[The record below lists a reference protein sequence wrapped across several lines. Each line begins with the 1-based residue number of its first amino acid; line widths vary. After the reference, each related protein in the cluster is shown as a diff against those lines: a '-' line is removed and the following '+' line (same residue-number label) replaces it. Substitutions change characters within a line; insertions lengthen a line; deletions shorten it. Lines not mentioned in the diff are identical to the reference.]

1 MTGDFSKLRGF
12 SYYICRA
19 CDCPGFETHC
29 VLRVPE
35 FEGFDS
41 ALPCMCPY
49 KMIPGAKWELN
60 TMEVISND

>member
-19 CDCPGFETHC
+19 CNCPGFETHC

-35 FEGFDS
+35 FEGFFS
-41 ALPCMCPY
+41 TIPTGCPY
-49 KMIPGAKWELN
+49 KMSAFDVKWELN
-60 TMEVISND
+60 TMEVIE